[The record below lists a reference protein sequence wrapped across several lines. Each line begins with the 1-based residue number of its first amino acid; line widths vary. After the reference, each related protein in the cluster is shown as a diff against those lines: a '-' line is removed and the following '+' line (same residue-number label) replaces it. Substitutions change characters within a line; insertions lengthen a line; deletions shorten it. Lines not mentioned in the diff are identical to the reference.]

1 MPQQVK
7 DCGKCSVSEKYVPV
21 VKNSMTVTKECNIA
35 ISKQRKN
42 NENCKN
48 LMLRLQ

>member
-1 MPQQVK
+1 MI
-7 DCGKCSVSEKYVPV
+7 
-21 VKNSMTVTKECNIA
+21 VTKECNIA
-35 ISKQRKN
+35 ISKQRNN